1 MIKSPHLA
9 HSGSSF
15 TFYLLSS
22 KHKLQQL
29 EHHSSPKKK
38 IFGEM
43 GRKFRKFD
51 LLIRW
56 NGRITHFHDSIDYED
71 GESSTV

>member
-43 GRKFRKFD
+43 GRKFRK
-51 LLIRW
+51 
-56 NGRITHFHDSIDYED
+56 
-71 GESSTV
+71 